1 MAIEVLQKPAK
12 CSECGA
18 ILKPGTKV
26 KVYTRRDG
34 KKLVYGFDCHG
45 RKGEG
50 KQERKEPEALSA
62 DWETVSGQLADIQS
76 MLMQILDILQARSNG
91 VANDEGELTAADW
104 RKFWMKV
111 KRLGFDEKQVHEIY
125 SVNSLKEIVK
135 TREDMERVLA
145 ELEGLAF

>member
-34 KKLVYGFDCHG
+34 KKLVYGFDCH
-45 RKGEG
+45 
-50 KQERKEPEALSA
+50 ERKRESDAKQREPEALSA
-62 DWETVSGQLADIQS
+62 DWETISGQLADIQS
-76 MLMQILDILQARSNG
+76 MLMQILDILQAKTNNE
-91 VANDEGELTAADW
+91 VNNEGELTAADW

-125 SVNSLKEIVK
+125 SVNSLKEIVRTK
-135 TREDMERVLA
+135 EDMERVLS